1 MGRWLHSVCGKCY
14 HGVNTPNRKQTPVSL
29 VVNNAYRFPIQA
41 QRYIHTALMSRCVEK
56 TTETVN
62 LFTERLTHHV
72 SAVSPDEWKAELDG
86 RMDPSREVTV
96 RAERDLDGI
105 VRRANNH
112 DGDVGTYRERFVR
125 TYLMYYTRQIMANP
139 STWPMYDIG
148 ISWSYTWDGEYGYVA
163 LYTTAEIK
171 PEQMV
176 EGIAVLEPFSYDGRV
191 GETDHP
197 TIPADEVARTWDKLV
212 GYGAMSFVGAS
223 ASLSGFEQKQ
233 AFGLI

>member
-1 MGRWLHSVCGKCY
+1 M
-14 HGVNTPNRKQTPVSL
+14 SL

-62 LFTERLTHHV
+62 LFTERLTHHIFQLQP
-72 SAVSPDEWKAELDG
+72 SEWKAELDEH
-86 RMDPSREVTV
+86 MDPKMDTTKRVQ
-96 RAERDLDGI
+96 RDLDSI

-125 TYLMYYTRQIMANP
+125 TYMMYYTRQIMANP

-148 ISWSYTWDGEYGYVA
+148 ISWAYTWDQTHGYVTFY
-163 LYTTAEIK
+163 LPPEIT
-171 PEQMV
+171 V
-176 EGIAVLEPFSYDGRV
+176 EDFIEGVSCLEPFGYDGRV

-197 TIPADEVARTWDKLV
+197 TVPADEVAAVWDKLV
-212 GYGAMSFVGAS
+212 GRQAMSFAGAG
-223 ASLSGFEQKQ
+223 ARLEGFEQMQ